1 MASSSTSTEEGIDK
15 VLSLLASRAC
25 GGATNDE
32 VEAAIEEILGSR
44 GGSRPPAAPAAA
56 AHGTTTVPATGAR
69 RIEQDTGDY
78 DDESTPLESVVE
90 KDSLTPAEPVK
101 KRGRGRPRKAPTPA
115 ILNAI
120 VLERY
125 DDTPLGR
132 QGAKMMVAFGDG
144 PQPVP
149 SVVARTLLACRQCL
163 HAAIRDARHV
173 RRRHQR
179 WYTDAQ
185 RHLPQSTRHKARTML
200 LSKLPSD
207 SQQFQFRALQPGSDS
222 LSKNALCG
230 FGTDE
235 LALLFPEEM
244 CAYQRWTELHE
255 ATTTQA
261 AAEDGKESPNVD
273 EDGAASSVAPVES
286 AAQAVELPGG
296 HLQERLEQ
304 FDIRTDR
311 MDKDNYLQFSTVRF
325 QGSFLPRRS
334 KGEEERRGSLG
345 PGGATNPVPPPTQGR
360 PAGTSTAQM
369 SSVMVRFLHWL
380 GFDIDGTVADA
391 DEESPSNNA
400 PLRLAAPSAETTHAL
415 AFLAHDFFGR
425 IVEKAIFWRNVR
437 SDETRVVIE
446 LRPGEQLQGSDIERA
461 LKDPEIRLEPLYASK
476 GKSDSHAPKPQLYFG
491 PGFEERLE
499 MELEEMVESLTEE
512 ERKEREE
519 EERFFAQLAAPP
531 SLERFDSSGLP
542 DTKAPEGEGPTGR
555 PAGLNL
561 AKESDNAK
569 QAETSTRKR
578 KSR

>member
-1 MASSSTSTEEGIDK
+1 
-15 VLSLLASRAC
+15 
-25 GGATNDE
+25 
-32 VEAAIEEILGSR
+32 
-44 GGSRPPAAPAAA
+44 
-56 AHGTTTVPATGAR
+56 
-69 RIEQDTGDY
+69 
-78 DDESTPLESVVE
+78 
-90 KDSLTPAEPVK
+90 VK

-115 ILNAI
+115 SLNAI

-125 DDTPLGR
+125 DDIPLGR

-144 PQPVP
+144 PQPTP

-179 WYTDAQ
+179 WYSDAQ

-207 SQQFQFRALQPGSDS
+207 SQQFQFRALQPGSDA

-244 CAYQRWTELHE
+244 CAYQRWSELHE
-255 ATTTQA
+255 ATTQGT
-261 AAEDGKESPNVD
+261 AEEGKENPSPE
-273 EDGAASSVAPVES
+273 EDS
-286 AAQAVELPGG
+286 AAPSAVATADAIELPGG

-311 MDKDNYLQFSTVRF
+311 MDKDNYLQFSTVRY

-334 KGEEERRGSLG
+334 RGEEERRGSIG
-345 PGGATNPVPPPTQGR
+345 TGGAAAAATPAVPPPRQGR
-360 PAGTSTAQM
+360 PVGGSTAQM

-380 GFDIDGTVADA
+380 GFDIDGTVAA
-391 DEESPSNNA
+391 GDEESSNSSA
-400 PLRLAAPSAETTHAL
+400 LRLAAPSAETTHAL

-425 IVEKAIFWRNVR
+425 IVEKAIFWRNVT
-437 SDETRVVIE
+437 SDETKVVIE
-446 LRPGEQLQGSDIERA
+446 LGPGEQLRESDIERA
-461 LKDPEIRLEPLYASK
+461 LEDPEIRLEPLYASK
-476 GKSDSHAPKPQLYFG
+476 NKSNSQAPKPQLYFG

-512 ERKEREE
+512 ELKEREE
-519 EERFFAQLAAPP
+519 EERFFAQLAAAPTVD
-531 SLERFDSSGLP
+531 RCDSSGLI
-542 DTKAPEGEGPTGR
+542 DTKATEDEEGNGDKSGDT
-555 PAGLNL
+555 AVS
-561 AKESDNAK
+561 KQESKDAR
-569 QAETSTRKR
+569 QAATPSRKR